1 MGVYW
6 KLFPHF
12 FLEKKGKKTFWYL
25 NNNNKTGIMVIDS
38 LYNEKVNDAVNA
50 IIKRRLNLIFR
61 K

>member
-12 FLEKKGKKTFWYL
+12 FYKKRKKKTFWYL
-25 NNNNKTGIMVIDS
+25 NNNNKTGVMVIDS